1 MVKSKMDLI
10 FLLVLPMLFSPV
22 LVFLYKKTFNIGK
35 ISLPKDL
42 VSGKISSI
50 EINKDGILVFKT
62 KEGNF
67 IGISYIELGEEFFEL
82 KEYTPESL
90 LARSYLLG
98 RILSGITAEA
108 EFRIVRKNIDTAKLS
123 EKIEKELDSLRALME
138 TQPENQR
145 LKEREKRLLK
155 IYERISEGE
164 KIGWLTSYI
173 VLRTKGNERE
183 HVEKILLQETNELVR
198 ALKIMLGINSRITT
212 RKELRRILEA
222 ALFLTPQTNTPY
234 LGGEKESFS
243 TVPIPPYE
251 RSTLDPKGVFI
262 GYRRGTKIPFLYNLT
277 LYGTRH
283 VLVVGPTGKGKTTL
297 LATIINRVYARGQ
310 TNMVIIDPKGDLNS
324 MVSSSI
330 TRVRF
335 SSKTIVEKKL
345 VENILAHLLHET
357 SNNSYLNGKTRFSL
371 QQLEENLG
379 IRLVFADPPGN
390 EEIPLE
396 KILNTRTVL
405 IVLDN
410 LTDDGRFLMVAV
422 LMRILLEQLYNEE
435 PTKRLKKLI
444 VIDEA
449 WRSSE
454 SSLYY
459 TKRLIKESRG
469 FGAGLILSTQSL
481 KDIPSEVLHNFG
493 TIMAFGSS
501 DSGYIQDILSLTGFN
516 VKDVAKELPLLGVGE
531 IIVKL
536 PESIHPAFVEVDP
549 DSTPK

>member
-1 MVKSKMDLI
+1 MDMV
-10 FLLVLPMLFSPV
+10 FLFVLPMLFSPV

-42 VSGKISSI
+42 VSGRISFI
-50 EINKDGILVFKT
+50 EIKKDGILVLKT
-62 KEGNF
+62 KEGKF
-67 IGISYIELGEEFFEL
+67 IGISYIELGEDFFEL

-98 RILSGITAEA
+98 RILSGLTAEA

-138 TQPENQR
+138 TQPENQKLR
-145 LKEREKRLLK
+145 EREKRLLK

-173 VLRTKGNERE
+173 VLRFQGEDRD
-183 HVEKILLQETNELVR
+183 HVERILLQETNELVR
-198 ALKIMLGINSRITT
+198 ALKIMLGINSRIAAG
-212 RKELRRILEA
+212 KELRRIVEA
-222 ALFLTPQTNTPY
+222 ALFLTPQTTPPY

-243 TVPIPPYE
+243 TVPVPPYE

-262 GYRRGTKIPFLYNLT
+262 GYRKGTKIPFLYNLA

-297 LATIINRVYARGQ
+297 LATIVNRVYARGQ
-310 TNMVIIDPKGDLNS
+310 TNIVIIDPKGDLNS

-335 SSKTIVEKKL
+335 SSRTVVEKKL
-345 VENILAHLLHET
+345 IENILSQLLPET
-357 SNNSYLNGKTRFSL
+357 SGNRYLNGKTRFSL
-371 QQLEENLG
+371 QELEENLG
-379 IRLVFADPPGN
+379 MRLVFADPPEN
-390 EEIPLE
+390 ESMPLE
-396 KILNTRTVL
+396 KILDTRTVL

-435 PTKRLKKLI
+435 PSKRLKKLI

-449 WRSSE
+449 WRGSE

-501 DSGYIQDILSLTGFN
+501 DSSYIQDILSLTGFN
-516 VKDVAKELPLLGVGE
+516 IKDVAKELPLLGVGE

-549 DSTPK
+549 DNTPK

>member
-1 MVKSKMDLI
+1 MDMV
-10 FLLVLPMLFSPV
+10 FLFVLPMLFSPV

-42 VSGKISSI
+42 VSGRISFI
-50 EINKDGILVFKT
+50 EIKKDGILVLKT
-62 KEGNF
+62 KEGKF
-67 IGISYIELGEEFFEL
+67 IGISYIELGEDFFEL

-98 RILSGITAEA
+98 RILSGLTAEA

-138 TQPENQR
+138 TQPENQKLR
-145 LKEREKRLLK
+145 EREKRLLK

-173 VLRTKGNERE
+173 VLRFQGEDRD
-183 HVEKILLQETNELVR
+183 HVERILLQETNELVR
-198 ALKIMLGINSRITT
+198 ALKIMLGINSRIAAG
-212 RKELRRILEA
+212 KELRRIVEA
-222 ALFLTPQTNTPY
+222 ALFLTPQTTPPY

-243 TVPIPPYE
+243 TVPAPPYE

-262 GYRRGTKIPFLYNLT
+262 GYRKGTKIPFLYNLA

-297 LATIINRVYARGQ
+297 LATIVNRVYARGQ
-310 TNMVIIDPKGDLNS
+310 TNIVIIDPKGDLNS

-335 SSKTIVEKKL
+335 SSRTVVEKKL
-345 VENILAHLLHET
+345 IENILSQLLPET
-357 SNNSYLNGKTRFSL
+357 SGNRYLNGKTRFSL
-371 QQLEENLG
+371 QELEENLG
-379 IRLVFADPPGN
+379 MRLVFADPPEN
-390 EEIPLE
+390 ESMPLE
-396 KILNTRTVL
+396 KILDTRTVL

-435 PTKRLKKLI
+435 PSKRLKKLI

-449 WRSSE
+449 WRGSE

-501 DSGYIQDILSLTGFN
+501 DSSYIQDILSLTGFN
-516 VKDVAKELPLLGVGE
+516 IKDVAKELPLLGVGE

-549 DSTPK
+549 DNTPK